1 MKTQNGFS
9 LIELMIVVAVVGILM
24 AIAVPNYTD
33 YLIRG
38 RIPDATSGL
47 STRRVQMEQWF
58 QDNRTY
64 VGAICPV
71 AADTGSSQNFDFL
84 CVSAPTTFVWTATGK
99 GRMAGFAY
107 TITETGNKSSVIA
120 APAPTRWQ
128 ATSPVAPA
136 TTGGCWVNSTGGSC

>member
-9 LIELMIVVAVVGILM
+9 LIELMIVVAIIGILM

-38 RIPDATSGL
+38 KIPSASSGL

-71 AADTGSSQNFDFL
+71 AADTSDQNFDFS
-84 CVSAPTTFVWTATGK
+84 CAATATTFVWTATGK
-99 GRMAGFAY
+99 GGTAGFTYA
-107 TITETGNKSSVIA
+107 IDQAGNKSSVIA
-120 APAPTRWQ
+120 APAPARWQ
-128 ATSPVAPA
+128 GVSPVAPA
-136 TTGGCWVNSTGGSC
+136 ITGGCWFNNTGGLC

>member
-38 RIPDATSGL
+38 RIADATSGL

-64 VGAICPV
+64 VGGICPV
-71 AADTGSSQNFDFL
+71 AADTTTSQNFDFS
-84 CVSAPTTFVWTATGK
+84 CVSAATTFVWTATGK
-99 GRMAGFAY
+99 ARMAGFSYA
-107 TITETGNKSSVIA
+107 IDQGGNKSSAIA
-120 APAPTRWQ
+120 APAPNRWR
-128 ATSPVAPA
+128 ATSPIAPA
-136 TTGGCWVNSTGGSC
+136 TTGGCWLTSTGGSC